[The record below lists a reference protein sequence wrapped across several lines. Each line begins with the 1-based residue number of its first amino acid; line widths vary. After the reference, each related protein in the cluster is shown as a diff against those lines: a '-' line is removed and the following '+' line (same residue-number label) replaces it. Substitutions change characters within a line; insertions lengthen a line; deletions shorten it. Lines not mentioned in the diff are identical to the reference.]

1 MGGPKL
7 FSHLYDCNNKD
18 DLLVSFSATNP
29 VAKETVVAVV
39 KRTNL
44 AVTYVEIVV
53 VEIQA
58 VDIALYP
65 ASGQDEVAVAAAAAV
80 VIVDMT
86 AAVPAV

>member
-29 VAKETVVAVV
+29 VAKGTVVAVV

-65 ASGQDEVAVAAAAAV
+65 ASG
-80 VIVDMT
+80 
-86 AAVPAV
+86 